1 MQNRTEYLG
10 GSLLTQEVILF
21 YFYTVRPMD
30 TLDSRQ

>member
-10 GSLLTQEVILF
+10 GSFLTQEVVSF
-21 YFYTVRPMD
+21 YFYTVRPTE